1 MLKRLHPLSGTLAL
15 LTILMFWSATVFSEL
30 FASPAT
36 VMTVKAAIPWGFLLL
51 IPALAATG
59 ASGIAL
65 ARERNGALIQGKRR
79 RMPVIA
85 ANGLLILIPSALLL
99 SYKAQSGEFDGI
111 FYGVQ
116 AIELAAGAVNVVLLA
131 LNLRDGLRMSSSA
144 AVA

>member
-1 MLKRLHPLSGTLAL
+1 MLKRLHPLSGALAL

-99 SYKAQSGEFDGI
+99 SYKAQSGQFDGI